1 MCEPGRVSE
10 RPCVL
15 LFGRKKDRRVGV
27 IFRSPVFIRPAMD
40 RYFQGASGG
49 CGRPVHAGMDVFL
62 KMLQI
67 YYKKRL
73 RNFQN
78 WCMIF
83 KVVSQA
89 PVAQLDRA
97 RASDARCR
105 KFESCQVHFLFS
117 KINIKEDI

>member
-1 MCEPGRVSE
+1 MRRDPRSGVSPDCLSGRLICPGG
-10 RPCVL
+10 RPD
-15 LFGRKKDRRVGV
+15 GVGV
-27 IFRSPVFIRPAMD
+27 NSNDFI
-40 RYFQGASGG
+40 
-49 CGRPVHAGMDVFL
+49 

-73 RNFQN
+73 RYFRN
-78 WCMIF
+78 WCMIG

-117 KINIKEDI
+117 KINI

>member
-1 MCEPGRVSE
+1 MQSG
-10 RPCVL
+10 
-15 LFGRKKDRRVGV
+15 
-27 IFRSPVFIRPAMD
+27 IYPAMD
-40 RYFQGASGG
+40 RCFRGTSGG
-49 CGRPVHAGMDVFL
+49 FEWPVHGDSDIL
-62 KMLQI
+62 IKMLQI

-73 RNFQN
+73 RNFEN

-105 KFESCQVHFLFS
+105 KLESCQVHFLFS
-117 KINIKEDI
+117 KTTIKEDI